1 MALNTWVSDKL
12 HDILGF
18 SDKHAVEYLVSLSQ
32 STKTSESFREKLQ
45 GFLGPLDGD
54 VLNFANDL
62 WQRAPHQEVMLKL
75 FIPMHAAIDVLCVKY
90 TVHYYSIKH

>member
-18 SDKHAVEYLVSLSQ
+18 SDKHTVEYLVSLGR

-45 GFLGPLDGD
+45 GFLGPLDGE

-62 WQRAPHQEVMLKL
+62 WQRVPHQEVIL
-75 FIPMHAAIDVLCVKY
+75 
-90 TVHYYSIKH
+90 

>member
-18 SDKHAVEYLVSLSQ
+18 SDKHTVEYLVSLGQ

-45 GFLGPLDGD
+45 GFLGPLDGE

-62 WQRAPHQEVMLKL
+62 WQRVPHQEVILELSIATQDLVSMLCISYRANNL
-75 FIPMHAAIDVLCVKY
+75 NTF
-90 TVHYYSIKH
+90 